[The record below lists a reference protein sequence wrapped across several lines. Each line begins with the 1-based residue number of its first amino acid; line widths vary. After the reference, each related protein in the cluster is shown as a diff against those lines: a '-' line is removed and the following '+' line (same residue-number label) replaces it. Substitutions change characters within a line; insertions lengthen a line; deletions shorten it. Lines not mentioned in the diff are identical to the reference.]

1 MQITGILFD
10 KDGTLFDF
18 AASWTGWARVVIDR
32 LADGDAI
39 LEVAVAA
46 RVGFDLDRGAFRP
59 DSIAIAGTASQLAA
73 ALAPVLPHVT
83 APEIMRRLQDGADL
97 APMVPVIPLAPL
109 MAGLAAR
116 NLTLGVATN
125 GSAHEAR
132 SQLAAAGILE
142 VFAFVAGYDS
152 GYGAKPLPGMCR
164 AFADSQGLDASGVLM
179 VGDSL
184 HDLHAGRA
192 AGMRTV
198 AVLTG
203 MASHAD
209 LAPHADLVLPH
220 IGHLPDWLDRNMR
233 L

>member
-1 MQITGILFD
+1 
-10 KDGTLFDF
+10 
-18 AASWTGWARVVIDR
+18 
-32 LADGDAI
+32 
-39 LEVAVAA
+39 
-46 RVGFDLDRGAFRP
+46 
-59 DSIAIAGTASQLAA
+59 
-73 ALAPVLPHVT
+73 
-83 APEIMRRLQDGADL
+83 
-97 APMVPVIPLAPL
+97 
-109 MAGLAAR
+109 
-116 NLTLGVATN
+116 
-125 GSAHEAR
+125 
-132 SQLAAAGILE
+132 
-142 VFAFVAGYDS
+142 
-152 GYGAKPLPGMCR
+152 
-164 AFADSQGLDASGVLM
+164 M